1 MKALRIL
8 QWGAP
13 VQLEEIAVPKI
24 APDEMLVRVH
34 AASLNPADLAVV
46 TGYFQNMLTV
56 PMTPGSDFAGEVVE
70 VGDQVEHVKAADAVY
85 GMIPY
90 RGGTFAEYVVAKIAE
105 VAPKPTT
112 LDFVHAAAV
121 PMTALTAWQALFDVA
136 HLQAGER
143 VLILG
148 AGGSVGSFAVQFAK
162 EQGAEV
168 IGIAS
173 AKDIPFLQQ
182 DLGLDQVVE
191 YQAFEQMVAD
201 VDVVFNTANHDFSTR
216 AYNVLKPGGR
226 LVSIVGQPPEEA
238 AERLGIYATMHY
250 AGPSSEQLTTIAALI
265 DAGKVKVRVQQTF
278 PLSEGQAALDLKQ
291 KGKTSGKFVLS
302 IV

>member
-13 VQLEEIAVPKI
+13 VQLEEIPVPKI

-56 PMTPGSDFAGEVVE
+56 PMTPGSDFAGE
-70 VGDQVEHVKAADAVY
+70 
-85 GMIPY
+85 
-90 RGGTFAEYVVAKIAE
+90 
-105 VAPKPTT
+105 
-112 LDFVHAAAV
+112 
-121 PMTALTAWQALFDVA
+121 
-136 HLQAGER
+136 
-143 VLILG
+143 
-148 AGGSVGSFAVQFAK
+148 FAK

-201 VDVVFNTANHDFSTR
+201 VDVVLNTANHDFSTR

-250 AGPSSEQLTTIAALI
+250 AGPSSDQLT
-265 DAGKVKVRVQQTF
+265 
-278 PLSEGQAALDLKQ
+278 
-291 KGKTSGKFVLS
+291 
-302 IV
+302 